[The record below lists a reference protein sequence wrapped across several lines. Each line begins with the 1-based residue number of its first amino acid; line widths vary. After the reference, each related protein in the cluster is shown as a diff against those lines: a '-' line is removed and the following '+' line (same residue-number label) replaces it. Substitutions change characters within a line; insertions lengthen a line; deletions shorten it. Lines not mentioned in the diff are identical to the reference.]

1 MAPETEVQAWLMQN
15 IIPYIT
21 KIVKQFYQTF
31 SNGISNKYLYVGE
44 EGDGGGGG
52 GVLTTI
58 ATTYHSYIYILVLP
72 KMSNLSAS
80 LLVIRSKPLLT
91 HETLR
96 TMQEAGN

>member
-31 SNGISNKYLYVGE
+31 GNGISNKYLYVGE
-44 EGDGGGGG
+44 EGGGGEG

-58 ATTYHSYIYILVLP
+58 ATTYHSYIYTGITQNV
-72 KMSNLSAS
+72 
-80 LLVIRSKPLLT
+80 
-91 HETLR
+91 
-96 TMQEAGN
+96 